1 MPFTPSTFTPIHDG
15 WTVTAVE
22 GPTPDDVD
30 LRNVPATVPGVVHTD
45 LVRAGLIADPFD
57 GDNEAAQQWIGS
69 TVWRYATSFDYTD
82 DGSARHDLVAF
93 GLDTVATIELNG
105 RLVGRTENQHRSYRF
120 DVRELLRDGTNEL
133 VITFAAPVTEVER
146 RDAEHGAWPKVMHH
160 SFNQLRKSASN
171 FGWDWGIDVAT
182 SGIWQPIGID
192 SWSGARVASVRPL
205 VDVDGTDG
213 VATVHVEVERDGV
226 TQDAP
231 IDLDVRVGSVRAEA
245 SVAAGEAP
253 ASVIVR
259 VPDAELWWPTGHGAQ
274 PLYDVTVSVRGMPA
288 ATWQGRVGFRTVEV
302 DTSPD
307 EHGNRFVVR
316 VNGED
321 VLVRGVNWIPDH
333 AFLTEMTRDRYA
345 RRLADA
351 AEANVN
357 LIRIWGGGIYE
368 SDDFYELADELGL
381 LVWQDFLFACAAY
394 SEEEWLAKEVEAE
407 AREQIV
413 RLSQHPS
420 LAIWNGNNENIW
432 GYVEWGWRKELAGR
446 AWGDGYYRELFPRL
460 LAELD
465 PTRPY
470 SPASPF
476 SFVDYAHPNDPRNG
490 TMHIW
495 DVWNQRDYAAYR
507 EHRPRFVSEFG
518 FQGPPAWSTLA
529 RVVHDE
535 PLEPYGH
542 ELLVH
547 QKAEYGNL
555 KLERGMAA
563 HLPQPATIEDWHWAT
578 QLNQA
583 HAIRFGVE
591 HFRSLTPYN
600 TGTILWQLND
610 DWPVVSWAAVDFD
623 EHRKP
628 LWYAMRDAYAPRLAT
643 IQPRSIDPRE
653 TDPTA
658 LGDPEEYLALV
669 LVNDTAEAVDTT
681 ARVVRLA
688 FDGTVLAE
696 QPLPVR
702 VGSRGT
708 ATYRLPS
715 EVAAVG
721 DPKAEIVVAVV
732 DGFPRAVWNAAEVVQ
747 QLLDPEAAQASAVR
761 TENGYRV
768 AVTARSYLRD
778 AFLAVDRVDAVAT
791 VDQGLVTLLPGE
803 TTTFHVASSADVDP
817 AAFTDP
823 LVLRSANDL
832 LAGERSRP

>member
-1 MPFTPSTFTPIHDG
+1 MSLLPSTFTPIHDG
-15 WTVTAVE
+15 WTVTAMD
-22 GPTPDDVD
+22 GPTPDGLD
-30 LRNVPATVPGVVHTD
+30 LRNVPAAVPGVVHTD

-69 TVWRYATSFDYTD
+69 TVWRYATTFDWSD
-82 DGSARHDLVAF
+82 DGASRHDLVAF
-93 GLDTVATIELNG
+93 GLDTVATIALNG
-105 RLVGRTENQHRSYRF
+105 RLVGHTENQHRSYRF
-120 DVRELLRDGTNEL
+120 DVRDLLRVGRNQLT
-133 VITFAAPVTEVER
+133 VTFAAPVTEVER

-171 FGWDWGIDVAT
+171 FGWDWGIDAAT
-182 SGIWQPIGID
+182 SGIWKPIGID

-205 VDVDGTDG
+205 VGVDGADG
-213 VATVHVEVERDGV
+213 VATVHVEVERDG
-226 TQDAP
+226 TATDAP
-231 IDLDVRVGSVRAEA
+231 LGLDVRVGAVRADASIAAGASQA
-245 SVAAGEAP
+245 SV
-253 ASVIVR
+253 VVR
-259 VPDAELWWPTGHGAQ
+259 VPDADLWWPIGHGAQ
-274 PLYDVTVSVRGMPA
+274 PLYDVSVSVRGMPA
-288 ATWQGRVGFRTVEV
+288 ATWQGRIGFRTVEI

-307 EHGNRFVVR
+307 ESGNRFVVR

-333 AFLTEMTRDRYA
+333 AFLTELTRDRYA

-351 AEANVN
+351 VEANVN
-357 LIRIWGGGIYE
+357 LIRVWGGGIYE

-394 SEEEWLAKEVEAE
+394 SEEEWLADEVEAE
-407 AREQIV
+407 AREQIT

-420 LAIWNGNNENIW
+420 LAVWNGNNENIW
-432 GYVEWGWRKELAGR
+432 GYVEWGWREALAGR
-446 AWGDGYYRELFPRL
+446 AWGNGYYRKLFPRL
-460 LAELD
+460 LSELD

-476 SFVDYAHPNDPRNG
+476 SFVDYAHPNDARNG

-495 DVWNQRDYAAYR
+495 DVWNERDYAAYR

-518 FQGPPAWSTLA
+518 FQGPPAWSTLT

-535 PLEPYGH
+535 PMEPYGH

-547 QKAEYGNL
+547 QKAAFGNL

-563 HLPQPATIEDWHWAT
+563 HLPKPTSIEDWHWAA

-628 LWYAMRDAYAPRLAT
+628 LWYAMKDAYAPRLAT
-643 IQPRSIDPRE
+643 VQPRDGVAGP
-653 TDPTA
+653 
-658 LGDPEEYLALV
+658 GLALV
-669 LVNDTAEAVDTT
+669 LVNDTADAVTSL
-681 ARVVRLA
+681 ARLTRLG
-688 FDGTVLAE
+688 FDGTALAQRE
-696 QPLPVR
+696 APVHLDARSTVAIPLPAEIAEL
-702 VGSRGT
+702 GD
-708 ATYRLPS
+708 
-715 EVAAVG
+715 AAS
-721 DPKAEIVVAVV
+721 EIVVAEV
-732 DGFPRAVWNAAEVVQ
+732 DGFARAIWNGAEVAGQ
-747 QLLDPEAAQASAVR
+747 RLDPAAAQASAVL
-761 TENGYRV
+761 TEGGYAV
-768 AVTARSYLRD
+768 TVTARSYLRD
-778 AFLAVDRVDAVAT
+778 VFVAVDRVDPDAT
-791 VDQGLVTLLPGE
+791 VDAGLVTLLAGE
-803 TTTFHVASSADVDP
+803 SATFHITGELEVDP
-817 AAFTDP
+817 AAYTQP

-832 LAGERSRP
+832 LGPAILRASGDGGPVARGR